1 MQEVKHS
8 QIFSHAFT
16 AIKSH
21 LFYPSIVH
29 SKQIFRD
36 GEWKYYYS
44 NKMHLEWM
52 EHAMDHLIHSKH
64 GLFIHIHTL
73 NTFSMATLK
82 CKIH

>member
-29 SKQIFRD
+29 SKQILRD
-36 GEWKYYYS
+36 GE
-44 NKMHLEWM
+44 
-52 EHAMDHLIHSKH
+52 
-64 GLFIHIHTL
+64 
-73 NTFSMATLK
+73 
-82 CKIH
+82 